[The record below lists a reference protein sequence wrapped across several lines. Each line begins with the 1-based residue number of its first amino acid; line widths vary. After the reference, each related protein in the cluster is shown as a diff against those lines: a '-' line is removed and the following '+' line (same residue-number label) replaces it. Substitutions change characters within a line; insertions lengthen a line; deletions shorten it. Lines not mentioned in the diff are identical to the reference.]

1 MHGSTRTIAAAS
13 LSLLILV
20 SGCSSIVEAPKFY
33 GGTRALLEQPF
44 PITDASYKVGTAR
57 KRDANV
63 PALVFMNLAWLIDFP
78 LSAIA
83 DTLMVPIAYWV
94 FDEGPPAKG
103 GSNGAPPRVA
113 RDPLADELP
122 ALDGEGGGGGGD
134 PLAPGG

>member
-1 MHGSTRTIAAAS
+1 MRGSTRMWAALS
-13 LSLLILV
+13 LSLLMLA

-44 PITDASYKVGTAR
+44 PITDASYKVGTAP

-83 DTLMVPIAYWV
+83 DTLLVPVAYWV

-103 GSNGAPPRVA
+103 GSDRPIRPMRGPPQA
-113 RDPLADELP
+113 EDLP
-122 ALDGEGGGGGGD
+122 ALDEGSGGSD
-134 PLAPGG
+134 PLSPQ